1 MTYEEFLRTKEMRAE
16 ACGFD
21 VDRESIT
28 QMAFDYQKDII
39 EWACRK
45 GKCAI
50 LTGCGTG
57 KTLILLEFAKKV
69 LKSIAEGDADNAG
82 TNPQTEIGL
91 LGENAETD
99 AAGRMIEPA
108 RMTREEMIAA
118 AKNALDKLANGKD
131 WK

>member
-1 MTYEEFLRTKEMRAE
+1 MARYYSNYQMNGMLDRLYQNKHFVEM
-16 ACGFD
+16 
-21 VDRESIT
+21 
-28 QMAFDYQKDII
+28 Q
-39 EWACRK
+39 
-45 GKCAI
+45 
-50 LTGCGTG
+50 
-57 KTLILLEFAKKV
+57 LEFAKKV

-91 LGENAETD
+91 LGENVETD
-99 AAGRMIEPA
+99 AAGRVIEPA

>member
-1 MTYEEFLRTKEMRAE
+1 MARYYSNYQMNGMLDRLYQNKHFVEM
-16 ACGFD
+16 
-21 VDRESIT
+21 
-28 QMAFDYQKDII
+28 Q
-39 EWACRK
+39 
-45 GKCAI
+45 
-50 LTGCGTG
+50 
-57 KTLILLEFAKKV
+57 LEFAKKV

-99 AAGRMIEPA
+99 AAGRVIEPA

-118 AKNALDKLANGKD
+118 AKTALDQLANGKD

>member
-1 MTYEEFLRTKEMRAE
+1 MARYYSNYELNLALCNVHALK
-16 ACGFD
+16 
-21 VDRESIT
+21 REVE
-28 QMAFDYQKDII
+28 K
-39 EWACRK
+39 K
-45 GKCAI
+45 
-50 LTGCGTG
+50 
-57 KTLILLEFAKKV
+57 LEFAKKV

-99 AAGRMIEPA
+99 AAGRVIEPA
-108 RMTREEMIAA
+108 RMTREEMIEA

>member
-1 MTYEEFLRTKEMRAE
+1 MARYYSNYQMNGML
-16 ACGFD
+16 
-21 VDRESIT
+21 DRL
-28 QMAFDYQKDII
+28 YQNKHFV
-39 EWACRK
+39 EK
-45 GKCAI
+45 Q
-50 LTGCGTG
+50 
-57 KTLILLEFAKKV
+57 LEFAKKV

-99 AAGRMIEPA
+99 AAGRVIGPA

>member
-1 MTYEEFLRTKEMRAE
+1 MARHYSNYQMNGMLDRLYQNKHSVEM
-16 ACGFD
+16 
-21 VDRESIT
+21 
-28 QMAFDYQKDII
+28 Q
-39 EWACRK
+39 
-45 GKCAI
+45 
-50 LTGCGTG
+50 
-57 KTLILLEFAKKV
+57 LEFAKKV

-99 AAGRMIEPA
+99 ATGRVIGPA
-108 RMTREEMIAA
+108 RMTREEMIEA

>member
-1 MTYEEFLRTKEMRAE
+1 MARYYSNYQMNGMLDRLYQNKHFVEM
-16 ACGFD
+16 
-21 VDRESIT
+21 
-28 QMAFDYQKDII
+28 Q
-39 EWACRK
+39 
-45 GKCAI
+45 
-50 LTGCGTG
+50 
-57 KTLILLEFAKKV
+57 LEFAKKV

-99 AAGRMIEPA
+99 AAGRVIGPA

>member
-1 MTYEEFLRTKEMRAE
+1 MARYYSNYQMNGMLDRLYQNKHFVEM
-16 ACGFD
+16 
-21 VDRESIT
+21 
-28 QMAFDYQKDII
+28 Q
-39 EWACRK
+39 
-45 GKCAI
+45 
-50 LTGCGTG
+50 
-57 KTLILLEFAKKV
+57 LEFAKKV

-91 LGENAETD
+91 FGENVETD
-99 AAGRMIEPA
+99 AAGRVIEPA